1 MLHQSF
7 IPLVKVLKRLTNKS
21 KCIIIQA
28 IANYLMDF
36 YSVYKSG
43 NENADETGRKAILN
57 DRNLETI
64 FECFFEE
71 IDKIEDVFEELS
83 QLKFA

>member
-1 MLHQSF
+1 MLHESF

-28 IANYLMDF
+28 IANYLMSF
-36 YSVYKSG
+36 YSAYNPES
-43 NENADETGRKAILN
+43 ENYDEEGRRAVLN
-57 DRNLETI
+57 DRNLEII
-64 FECFFEE
+64 FACFYEE

-83 QLKFA
+83 